1 MKSNVFVALN
11 AINQRFREY
20 DIIYCNYRWFSAKI
34 ILLYCNLFDTAITQL
49 RVERNKS

>member
-1 MKSNVFVALN
+1 MKLNVFVALK

-20 DIIYCNYRWFSAKI
+20 DIIYCNYRWFSAQI
-34 ILLYCNLFDTAITQL
+34 FLLRCNLFDKAITQL